1 MKKLVLIIFIIC
13 ITSFQVGSCNSLE
26 KGVVLPIDRVFEGVC
41 ISNSGCEIISKLTT
55 NLNNAPILIEVFC
68 NKKLD
73 YDYTWETANIYAYRF
88 TKCLI
93 DYGYNQNKIRYIGYG
108 NLDFESLE
116 LENVIK
122 ISIQKIEPLTINS
135 PVD

>member
-1 MKKLVLIIFIIC
+1 MKNLVSIVLIFC
-13 ITSFQVGSCNSLE
+13 IALFQAGDCLSAEKDIVLPLE
-26 KGVVLPIDRVFEGVC
+26 KVFDGIC
-41 ISNSGCEIISKLTT
+41 ISNSGCEIISNLAS
-55 NLNNAPILIEVFC
+55 NLNNTPILIEVFC

-88 TKCLI
+88 SKCLI

-108 NLDFESLE
+108 NLDFEGLE
-116 LENVIK
+116 FENVIK

-135 PVD
+135 PTD